1 MHLTDHS
8 IPMILIN
15 KYFSPLISQEQVT
28 DEEEDFSTSSEYQ
41 DTQSPQIIANSSI
54 FRGSHHQTTTQQS
67 PP

>member
-8 IPMILIN
+8 IPMILIY
-15 KYFSPLISQEQVT
+15 KYFSPLIAQEQVT

-54 FRGSHHQTTTQQS
+54 FRGSHQTTTQQS

>member
-8 IPMILIN
+8 IPMILIY
-15 KYFSPLISQEQVT
+15 KYLSPLIAQEQVT

-54 FRGSHHQTTTQQS
+54 FRGSHQTTTQQS